1 MRYNKAFT
9 LAEVMITMAILGI
22 LASVLLPAVSKV
34 RPNENKALFKKA
46 YYVAER
52 VVGELVNDDKLYP
65 LMDGTTVGLDNL
77 DKAQYIGEEYS
88 GNDKFCKLFAAKVNT
103 INDTVNCV
111 AGSATPTDSNV
122 PSFITSDGIMWYMP
136 ITDFKADKS
145 ITVDVNGEKRPNCS
159 FSTTCVKP
167 DRFQIW
173 IQPDGK
179 MYVNGDKEKEYLSS
193 NKSMQ

>member
-1 MRYNKAFT
+1 MRNDKAFT

-52 VVGELVNDDKLYP
+52 VVGELINDDNLYP
-65 LMDGTTVGLDNL
+65 VMEGTTVGLDNL
-77 DKAQYIGEEYS
+77 DEVQYISKKYS
-88 GNDKFCKLFAAKVNT
+88 DTDKFCKLFAAKVNT

-179 MYVNGDKEKEYLSS
+179 MYVNGEKEKEYLSS